1 MYWALTGINQSINV
15 SIIINAEVLLCIFV
29 FSISLDDWDYTV
41 LMVKSTSM
49 TLRKNKE
56 MMTST
61 YFLKHGGLTAKVPI
75 CVKCQKSQR
84 GFLARTIWF
93 YDKHILGWLIRMLK
107 DSKHL
112 HFDKILSL
120 IQIAAT
126 QLQYCIC
133 TENWNYLSSKLPHT

>member
-1 MYWALTGINQSINV
+1 
-15 SIIINAEVLLCIFV
+15 
-29 FSISLDDWDYTV
+29 
-41 LMVKSTSM
+41 M
-49 TLRKNKE
+49 TLRENKE

-75 CVKCQKSQR
+75 CVKCQESQI

-112 HFDKILSL
+112 NFDKILSL

-126 QLQYCIC
+126 QLQYCNR
-133 TENWNYLSSKLPHT
+133 TEKLKLFVIKIATYIGILYAYGHIHPLLADKQLWECPCVF